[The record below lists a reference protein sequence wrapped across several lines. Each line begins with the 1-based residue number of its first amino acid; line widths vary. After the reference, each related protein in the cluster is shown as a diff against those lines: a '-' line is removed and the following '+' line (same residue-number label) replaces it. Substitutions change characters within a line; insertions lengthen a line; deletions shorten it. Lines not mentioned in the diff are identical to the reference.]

1 MRNCSSVSFSLQ
13 SIEVDAADEEEGF
26 WAVLQEMKHTTGK
39 VESRMF
45 LIFSFSQFRKE
56 VFARD

>member
-1 MRNCSSVSFSLQ
+1 
-13 SIEVDAADEEEGF
+13 
-26 WAVLQEMKHTTGK
+26 VLQEMKHTTGK